1 MGTQDLQQA
10 TSELAIAPAYEPE
23 IEFVKECIE
32 DGVYDSAAKLAHAVA
47 EVPHVEKID
56 YVGDLSIGYY
66 GVYITATA
74 YVYEFHRD
82 LYSTSD
88 SYAEAVCSLDKYIDA
103 LDEYAKDV
111 IEQMFDS
118 CTFDV
123 WKTSYTQDVEVTSD
137 GIATIYMNSNVWFD
151 GVNLSLPMDKIAAEL
166 KQRIDNRHSGDL
178 AGIGNA
184 LTEVVV
190 GVHID

>member
-1 MGTQDLQQA
+1 MNRFQITAEIATTVWLGTAENYKYKPNRVHFRDIYKIDDAEIYA
-10 TSELAIAPAYEPE
+10 TSYEEFEKRLTPFAWE
-23 IEFVKECIE
+23 IKKEFLKYLFECA
-32 DGVYDSAAKLAHAVA
+32 DGKKFNVQSA
-47 EVPHVEKID
+47 D
-56 YVGDLSIGYY
+56 
-66 GVYITATA
+66 
-74 YVYEFHRD
+74 
-82 LYSTSD
+82 TS
-88 SYAEAVCSLDKYIDA
+88 LP
-103 LDEYAKDV
+103 LL
-111 IEQMFDS
+111 
-118 CTFDV
+118 

-151 GVNLSLPMDKIAAEL
+151 GVNLSLPMDKIAAEI